1 MNTLTANQLGDMNT
15 LTTTQMLD
23 MNALIAEAAAAKNRA
38 IRQAETLINESIAI
52 ARKNVTD
59 TEYSQRLARSL
70 NRDKHIAEEVK
81 QQRIEA
87 SLKDWKRKVGATFAG
102 AKTHEPIVLDRIA
115 RLSQNKGTHKT
126 SLVLYGNMG
135 TGKSWTAYGFINMAI
150 AAGVATS
157 GQIVNDTETG
167 VLGKITVSGYKK
179 PELLEELLAERNKI
193 FFIDDVGQGF
203 FSDAQKRTEV
213 WFELVDHI
221 YTHQLTLLMTTN
233 LAPKQLEAWI
243 GPRAYD
249 RLRTLVGNDGFFEP
263 SKVNRRDSVLE
274 KNEQEFMVQGFNRP
288 NGAYAQPHM
297 RQAR

>member
-1 MNTLTANQLGDMNT
+1 MDNLSERQKAELQ
-15 LTTTQMLD
+15 
-23 MNALIAEAAAAKNRA
+23 ALMSEAEAAKNRA
-38 IRQAETLINESIAI
+38 RNQAESLIRQRVAVEQ
-52 ARKNVTD
+52 KNVTD
-59 TEYSQRLARSL
+59 VEYSQRLARSL

-102 AKTHEPIVLDRIA
+102 ATTQEPIVLDRVA

-135 TGKSWTAYGFINMAI
+135 TGKSWTAYGLINMAI

-179 PELLEELLAERNKI
+179 PELLEELLADRNKI

-274 KNEQEFMVQGFNRP
+274 KNEQNFRHNAQ
-288 NGAYAQPHM
+288 AQPNN
-297 RQAR
+297 RQSKTIF

>member
-1 MNTLTANQLGDMNT
+1 MSDLNNLSDKQKAELQ
-15 LTTTQMLD
+15 
-23 MNALIAEAAAAKNRA
+23 ALMREAEAAKNRA
-38 IRQAETLINESIAI
+38 KNQAEALMRDRVAV
-52 ARKNVTD
+52 AQKNVTD
-59 TEYSQRLARSL
+59 VEYSQRLARSL
-70 NRDKHIAEEVK
+70 NRDKHIAEDVK
-81 QQRIEA
+81 QQRIEV

-102 AKTHEPIVLDRIA
+102 ATTHEPIVLDRIA

-233 LAPKQLEAWI
+233 LAPKQLETWI

-274 KNEQEFMVQGFNRP
+274 KNEENF
-288 NGAYAQPHM
+288 